1 MSTIPEE
8 TPRTLGLAL
17 AGWALGVTIGS
28 LEGVF
33 EKFSPVELAGLATFA
48 FLFATATT
56 HLDQR
61 VRELLATIRTRSLFT
76 FAIEMD
82 LGLAV
87 AAMLAIGFANGDV
100 IGAVAKFPF
109 AVVVLFVAP
118 VAAVA
123 HVLLIE
129 RLLRSRPER
138 STDVALSR

>member
-8 TPRTLGLAL
+8 TPRTLALAL
-17 AGWALGVTIGS
+17 GGWALGATVGA

-33 EKFSPVELAGLATFA
+33 EKLALVELAGLGAFA
-48 FLFATATT
+48 FLFAAATA
-56 HLDQR
+56 HLDER
-61 VRELLATIRTRSLFT
+61 VRELLAAIRTRSLFT

-100 IGAVAKFPF
+100 IGAVARFPF
-109 AVVVLFVAP
+109 AVVVLFVVP

-129 RLLRSRPER
+129 RLLGSRPQR
-138 STDVALSR
+138 AADVALLR